1 MYSSNGTFVNGKLIG
16 KSKKVVISD
25 QDQIAL
31 GRELSSAD
39 IEGGTIFFI
48 WIILCLIF
56 VSRSM
61 SPLFYF
67 QRAERR
73 RA

>member
-39 IEGGTIFFI
+39 IEGGTIFLFG
-48 WIILCLIF
+48 
-56 VSRSM
+56 
-61 SPLFYF
+61 LFYV
-67 QRAERR
+67 
-73 RA
+73 